1 MDTGADS
8 SVQRSAR
15 WRWLPSDI
23 ALVHGSAAVIVL
35 VSAVCGRLP
44 FLWVA
49 DTLLHRPSWVG
60 LSLAWLALTAI
71 YMFAWQQVGRGNRAI
86 EVLVTIALVLNG
98 IWACFILL
106 VSVLQTVGLGVNGL
120 LVHTLPW
127 WLRVVAAL
135 AVLVGAVGYV
145 RLGQATAGAGGAAE
159 ESLGRITPPPAAL
172 VVSAVGFLLCAW
184 SLALLAPP
192 QATPAGAASAVL
204 AATRNSL
211 DTQDVVRFQNSVDE
225 VIQKNTY
232 VHPRD
237 RWSMMR
243 GFFSNGQKVTYD
255 NTIQWGE
262 MVLYRDQIT
271 CVASDV
277 KTHRVV
283 VRAGFCPG

>member
-1 MDTGADS
+1 MDTGVGMS
-8 SVQRSAR
+8 SQRSTR
-15 WRWLPSDI
+15 WRWLPSEI

-49 DTLLHRPSWVG
+49 DTLVHRPSWVG
-60 LSLAWLALTAI
+60 LTIAWLALTAI
-71 YMFAWQQVGRGNRAI
+71 YMLAWQQVGRGNRTV

-98 IWACFILL
+98 IWACFVLL
-106 VSVLQTVGLGVNGL
+106 VGALQSVGLGVNGL

-127 WLRVVAAL
+127 WLRIVAAL
-135 AVLVGAVGYV
+135 ATLVGAVGYV
-145 RLGQATAGAGGAAE
+145 RLGQAAADAGGPAAD
-159 ESLGRITPPPAAL
+159 SLGRITPPPAAL

-192 QATPAGAASAVL
+192 QATPAGAASSVL
-204 AATRNSL
+204 AATQNRL
-211 DTQDVVRFQNSVDE
+211 DTRDVVRFQNSVDQ
-225 VIQKNTY
+225 VIQMNTY

-237 RWSMMR
+237 RWTLMR
-243 GFFSNGQKVTYD
+243 GFFSNGRKVTYD

-262 MVLYRDQIT
+262 MVVYRDQIT

-283 VRAGFCPG
+283 VRPGFCPG